1 MARSRAFN
9 LTAEINLRG
18 PTNIGNIVSDIRR
31 QLTGI
36 TVDITP
42 RINAQA
48 MRNVTTLN
56 TNLQTLNRTFQQ
68 TQRSA
73 ADATTAI
80 RNFGQAINSIGNAQ
94 RTLTQAAAATQ
105 TLNNGASNAARS
117 IGVASTQMQEF
128 GRQSALAVRR
138 FAAFSLV
145 TGAIY
150 SFTGAISKGI
160 QGFIDFDKEFVRL
173 QQVTGQSAAGLKD
186 LSAQISAL
194 STSLG
199 VSSAE
204 LTTVSVTLAQA
215 GLSARD
221 TEKALKALALS
232 SLAPSFDDMNQTVEG
247 SIALMRQFGIGASD
261 LESAL
266 GSINAVA
273 AQFAVEASDLIVA
286 IQRTGGVFAT
296 AGKGV
301 SEGKDALNEFLAVF
315 TSIRAT
321 TRESAETIATGL
333 RTIFTR
339 IQRADTV
346 DALKQLGIELRDM
359 EGKFVGPYEAV
370 RRLSEG
376 LSKIDPRSAEFA
388 KISEELGGF
397 RQVGK
402 VIPLIQ
408 QFAVAQN
415 ALAVAQ
421 KGSGSL
427 AKDAGT
433 AQLALANQIAKV
445 REEFLA
451 LIRSVGESES
461 FRSMISI
468 ALQFA
473 SALIKIADAVKI
485 VLPALTAMAAFKGL
499 QALTQFGAGFMGGI
513 RGGGARRANGGYIG
527 AYASGGLVP
536 GSGDGDTVPAMLTPG
551 EFVIRKKAVQA
562 IGASNLH
569 AVNGYAGGGLV
580 NSNKNAYGTR
590 LPANQIK
597 YALNLSDAQ
606 WISADTQQRNV
617 WAKEY
622 AKTNPKTQLTK
633 KQKAEQKLIANGQP
647 FGLVGL
653 YGGSGT
659 AGRKGEDKN
668 KTPLAISYGSLTPS
682 FADKYETIMTNG
694 IKKTIATVGGS
705 MARRVGATP
714 LTDQNNIDK
723 VLKKAG
729 IETAIGTLTEASISI
744 AGAPFNNDIGK
755 QNDSMDF
762 PRGLGSIASLFG
774 IASNIPTDATRDV
787 KGKGIS
793 RFVNQIS
800 RYLDKTNL
808 TGIETGIASNITE
821 QPTTARKN
829 MGGRIQKFAVGGEA
843 QAIASQMKKGS
854 PIANSWWTGTFA
866 GNNILFDWSR
876 PTKAFKIPT
885 GEDIEIEQGFR
896 KLLMD
901 KAQRE
906 WMAFQDKNKKGL
918 KQLSPEERAKL
929 ATATAM
935 TPEAIAKIE
944 KDAEFRKAQAE
955 VNRTRN
961 FKGDVE
967 DYGLR
972 RRGPQLRRFAGGG
985 SAEDTVPALLT
996 PGEFVINK
1004 EAASKLG
1011 SATLNKLNHADKI
1024 SGFNSGGSVGYI
1036 QKFANGGGT
1045 SAKALGIDPRNA
1057 ARVNAAIA
1065 KNADA
1070 FEQLKTHV
1078 KGWPIDKVG
1087 NALVVLTRSLEKGA
1101 TQADAVAKASSG
1113 ITGNNDPR
1121 GNAARKLRGTQA
1133 LIADST
1139 PETRTAKSV
1148 GYKKEI
1154 FMSATGFA
1162 GQDVT
1167 KKALTSKG
1175 TLQKG
1180 FIDKAS
1186 AQASKQLADMG
1197 LTSKVAEKALLTFNV
1212 ELRKTGNAQTAM
1224 QSAMKSATTSLSKSS
1239 FQTPAMRANL
1249 GGGGGLFPTFNKM
1262 GMGKVGS
1269 SIKSFGSSLFSGQ
1282 MIQDPNGPAGQMMKK
1297 GLFRRPDSTG
1307 MVGMGLTM
1315 VGGAAVEGAASL
1327 AGGEKTATGRAIS
1340 NVGGD
1345 IANYAAMGAMLG
1357 SMIPGV
1363 GTALGGLAGAAVG
1376 AVTGIMKLEKANREA
1391 AESAQRDKTE
1401 TTREQS
1407 AKNVEQYSIKASQVG
1422 ISNEERNRARTN
1434 AVMGLRSNRSQEQTL
1449 ADVISQNA
1457 EAEGRP
1463 GFFGSRGLAEEE
1475 AANERTV
1482 KEISEARQGTAQQ
1495 AEQILA
1501 TDMISTG
1508 KSFKE
1513 LQASMNKTSEGQQ
1526 QFKMLTEDMANADK
1540 TYINLQES
1548 RNREIKDLRSEGRDE
1563 EANALQENVNK
1574 DLDGLRLRIAERNLA
1589 EENARVAAENI
1600 AKEQEKLSRA
1610 INRATVS
1617 LLKSFGAIDQSFNRT
1632 AMVIGQL
1639 ANKRSEILT
1648 GKKSLTSN
1656 QFTERADIFK
1666 NPLAYSREDRQGA
1679 INQTKGMFGPIGDVI
1694 DNAINAV
1701 EDAKKNANFQAG
1713 IMGGNDPNSEAGRQA
1728 AKKSLLESMRKSGG
1742 VFGDLGPVLE
1752 ANIEEAFKNAKPED
1766 TLDDIIEKALGPAG
1780 EIGQKAMELFGKA
1793 NEEAAKALG
1802 ELAQTSQAYADITTK
1817 NIARTA
1823 SLFEMQA
1830 GSRLQQQ
1837 EALGIKVTPQEK
1849 LNARL
1854 VGMQRRLGFG
1864 NRAVNTAN
1872 IVQTRASL
1880 VDQQK
1885 ELKQQQAGMEQRAL
1899 AGGQQEQQELINF
1912 QTRLAGVNN
1921 RLETMDT
1928 ELQNLPQVLEQSIG
1942 DLIGEMQKRV
1952 SMLEAR
1958 KEAGA
1963 GFAEKLVTST
1973 PQELRDL
1980 NNTYALLNN
1989 TLQGNIT
1996 TINDSRVAQEAYFQA
2011 LREGKTPQEA
2021 MNNAQA
2027 AFANENKKALS
2038 MFNELAQVSGLQG
2051 PEMDKMR
2058 ADLIENLAASTGQNN
2073 NPLIQNILAQLRED
2087 PQKRAERDPVLIAL
2101 KGQAEALRQE
2111 QVRAVEAANE
2121 IDRNKQAEL
2130 LTQVSQKILE
2140 AFTNVANMIQSA
2152 LQSVAQATGGNV
2164 LGGGTATTP
2173 ASSSTTTNK
2182 PQGATQQK
2190 PTAATS
2196 AGFKPGPSVTRGA
2209 DGNFYDADGRRM
2221 KLQTGNNGN
2230 VDWVPDPAYASA
2242 GGGRSPAP
2250 AAGGAPAPAAGG
2262 GALAPIDVNARPN
2275 DAATRLLPGSRVGIP
2290 RPGTIGG
2297 ISLTQQASNARVEQ
2311 KKRTRER
2318 QLRAYYGAGGFSG
2331 NRLDAAVQRQLD
2343 KEDKEGE
2350 FKDTGI
2356 RGLEDA
2362 QADLR
2367 QAQQMQVSGNN
2378 PITMGRARTSTSSAV
2393 RNVLRSQREEARL
2406 ARGAN
2411 FRRQQE
2417 ERKKQLDYQRQFG
2430 PAIRAGLM
2438 SGNYKDFERQQQ
2450 ANAGPAGAVGGM
2462 GMVAPAAPVAGAA
2475 GVPVAGAGAAPGVP
2489 GAGAAPGVP
2498 GAGAAPGVPGA
2509 AGAAPAL
2516 SPEVNMFLQS
2526 LTAQVNGFGKYVEQL
2541 SRVSLPNEITFNHT
2555 GTVDV
2560 RITGAEAL
2568 NAFREETRTIVD
2580 NAVAAA
2586 MARLNL
2592 QTEGGVGAPA
2602 GNPKTTGK

>member
-473 SALIKIADAVKI
+473 SALIKIADAIKI

-513 RGGGARRANGGYIG
+513 RGGGARRANGGYIRG
-527 AYASGGLVP
+527 YASGGLVP
-536 GSGDGDTVPAMLTPG
+536 GSGNSDTVEAMLTPG
-551 EFVIRKKAVQA
+551 EFVIRKKAVET
-562 IGASNLH
+562 IGA
-569 AVNGYAGGGLV
+569 
-580 NSNKNAYGTR
+580 NK
-590 LPANQIK
+590 L
-597 YALNLSDAQ
+597 YALNRNSGGIIPKRFAEGGFQEKLLAGKK
-606 WISADTQQRNV
+606 IS
-617 WAKEY
+617 
-622 AKTNPKTQLTK
+622 LTK
-633 KQKAEQKLIANGQP
+633 DKRFTVQ
-647 FGLVGL
+647 
-653 YGGSGT
+653 
-659 AGRKGEDKN
+659 KGEDVVDTGVNTFGGIFLRPPGQIQNLKGLI
-668 KTPLAISYGSLTPS
+668 KIPKLGTQKLDLRIGSLSNEISTS
-682 FADKYETIMTNG
+682 LESELRQGVINTIQGQVN
-694 IKKTIATVGGS
+694 TIGQSLGAERTIQSEPLLKQIGFDNILGRLFEGVLSGMGG
-705 MARRVGATP
+705 AYGREAGATFDFNALP
-714 LTDQNNIDK
+714 SKL
-723 VLKKAG
+723 AG
-729 IETAIGTLTEASISI
+729 KFGNAIGTGNFPIDAKSTFGSDSIRSIMKKAEAAIIARNKKTSTQKTSTTPIENAINPYANLTGTYTATEL
-744 AGAPFNNDIGK
+744 K
-755 QNDSMDF
+755 K
-762 PRGLGSIASLFG
+762 LGIDNKNKNQYFSKG
-774 IASNIPTDATRDV
+774 TTSNKWTLRNS
-787 KGKGIS
+787 GGSIS
-793 RFVNQIS
+793 RF
-800 RYLDKTNL
+800 
-808 TGIETGIASNITE
+808 
-821 QPTTARKN
+821 
-829 MGGRIQKFAVGGEA
+829 
-843 QAIASQMKKGS
+843 
-854 PIANSWWTGTFA
+854 
-866 GNNILFDWSR
+866 
-876 PTKAFKIPT
+876 
-885 GEDIEIEQGFR
+885 
-896 KLLMD
+896 
-901 KAQRE
+901 
-906 WMAFQDKNKKGL
+906 
-918 KQLSPEERAKL
+918 AK
-929 ATATAM
+929 
-935 TPEAIAKIE
+935 
-944 KDAEFRKAQAE
+944 
-955 VNRTRN
+955 
-961 FKGDVE
+961 
-967 DYGLR
+967 
-972 RRGPQLRRFAGGG
+972 GG
-985 SAEDTVPALLT
+985 SAEDTVHALLT

-1004 EAASKLG
+1004 GAASKLG

-1101 TQADAVAKASSG
+1101 TQADAVAKAASG

-1121 GNAARKLRGTQA
+1121 GNAARKVRGTQA
-1133 LIADST
+1133 LISDST

-1175 TLQKG
+1175 TLQQG

-1249 GGGGGLFPTFNKM
+1249 GGGGLFPTFNKM

-1297 GLFRRPDSTG
+1297 GLLRRPDSTG
-1307 MVGMGLTM
+1307 MAGMALTM

-1376 AVTGIMKLEKANREA
+1376 AVTGMMKLEKANREA

-1407 AKNVEQYSIKASQVG
+1407 AKNIEQYSIKASQVG

-1457 EAEGRP
+1457 EAEDRP
-1463 GFFGSRGLAEEE
+1463 GFFGSRSFAEQE

-1540 TYINLQES
+1540 TYIDLQRS
-1548 RNREIKDLRSEGRDE
+1548 YNGQIAALRSEGRDE

-1610 INRATVS
+1610 MNRATVS

-1639 ANKRSEILT
+1639 GNKRSEILT

-1656 QFTERADIFK
+1656 QFAERADVFK
-1666 NPLAYSREDRQGA
+1666 NPLAYSREERQGA

-1823 SLFEMQA
+1823 SLREMQA

-1854 VGMQRRLGFG
+1854 VGMQTRLGFG
-1864 NRAVNTAN
+1864 RRVNTEN

-1885 ELKQQQAGMEQRAL
+1885 ELQQQQAGMEQRAL
-1899 AGGQQEQQELINF
+1899 AGGPQEQQELIDF
-1912 QTRLAGVNN
+1912 QKGLAGVNN

-1989 TLQGNIT
+1989 TLRGNIT

-2021 MNNAQA
+2021 MNNAQVE
-2027 AFANENKKALS
+2027 FANENKKALS

-2087 PQKRAERDPVLIAL
+2087 PQQRAERDPVLIAL
-2101 KGQAEALRQE
+2101 KGQAEALREE
-2111 QVRAVEAANE
+2111 QVRAVEAAND

-2182 PQGATQQK
+2182 PQGSTQQK

-2196 AGFKPGPSVTRGA
+2196 EEFKPGPRVTRGA

-2221 KLQTGNNGN
+2221 KFKPGNNGN
-2230 VDWVPDPAYASA
+2230 FDWVPDPAYASA
-2242 GGGRSPAP
+2242 GGGRAPAP
-2250 AAGGAPAPAAGG
+2250 AAGGGRAPAPAAGG
-2262 GALAPIDVNARPN
+2262 GALASIDVNARPN
-2275 DAATRLLPGSRVGIP
+2275 DAATGLLPGSRVGTP

-2331 NRLDAAVQRQLD
+2331 NRLDAAVQRQLN

-2438 SGNYKDFERQQQ
+2438 PRNYKDFERQQQ

-2498 GAGAAPGVPGA
+2498 GA

-2526 LTAQVNGFGKYVEQL
+2526 LTAQVNGFGKYVDKL
-2541 SRVSLPNEITFNHT
+2541 ANIKPI
-2555 GTVDV
+2555 
-2560 RITGAEAL
+2560 RIEGSFKHEGKVEVVVTGAAAL
-2568 NAFREETRTIVD
+2568 DMFSKTIQEKMD
-2580 NAVAAA
+2580 KAISDAIK
-2586 MARLNL
+2586 NL
-2592 QTEGGVGAPA
+2592 KLDTNGSIISNIGQPQTTEP
-2602 GNPKTTGK
+2602 NPFESSEY

>member
-80 RNFGQAINSIGNAQ
+80 RNFGQAINSIGNTQ

-105 TLNNGASNAARS
+105 TLNQRATTAATNL
-117 IGVASTQMQEF
+117 GNASTQMAEF
-128 GRQSALAVRR
+128 GRQSAIAVRR

-145 TGAIY
+145 TSAIY
-150 SFTGAISKGI
+150 SFTGALSQGI
-160 QGFIDFDKEFVRL
+160 KAFLDFDKEFVRL

-199 VSSAE
+199 VSSSE

-232 SLAPSFDDMNQTVEG
+232 SLTPSFDDMNQTVEG
-247 SIALMRQFGIGASD
+247 SIALMRQFGIGAGD

-445 REEFLA
+445 REEFLS
-451 LIRSVGESES
+451 LVRSIGESES

-513 RGGGARRANGGYIG
+513 RGGARRANGGGYIR
-527 AYASGGLVP
+527 AFASGGLVP
-536 GSGDGDTVPAMLTPG
+536 GQGNTDSVGAMLTPG
-551 EFVIRKKAVQA
+551 EFVIRKKAVEA
-562 IGASNLH
+562 IGAGNLH
-569 AVNGYAGGGLV
+569 AINGHAGGGFIRKYKEGTPKGVEPLTLAERLE
-580 NSNKNAYGTR
+580 NKR
-590 LPANQIK
+590 LAEKQARREAK
-597 YALNLSDAQ
+597 LSG
-606 WISADTQQRNV
+606 N
-617 WAKEY
+617 
-622 AKTNPKTQLTK
+622 KTLTK
-633 KQKAEQKLIANGQP
+633 KQKSEQKLIEKGEP
-647 FGLVGL
+647 FALVGL
-653 YGGSGT
+653 FGGNGIV
-659 AGRKGEDKN
+659 GRKGEDKN
-668 KTPLAISYGSLTPS
+668 KTPLSISYGSLNPS
-682 FADKYETIMTNG
+682 FANKYEQIMRNG
-694 IKKTIATVGGS
+694 LKKTISTVGGS

-714 LTDQNNIDK
+714 LTDKNSIDA

-729 IETAIGTLTEASISI
+729 VETAIGTLTESSIAI
-744 AGAPFNNDIGK
+744 AGAPFNNDVAK
-755 QNDSMDF
+755 QNDSIDF
-762 PRGLGSIASLFG
+762 PRGLGTVASLFG
-774 IASNIPTDATRDV
+774 ISSNIPTDATRDV
-787 KGKGIS
+787 KGKGIG
-793 RFVNQIS
+793 RFVQQVS
-800 RYLDKTNL
+800 RYLDKRNL
-808 TGIETGIASNITE
+808 TGIESAIASNIE
-821 QPTTARKN
+821 SGPAISAKKN
-829 MGGRIQKFAVGGEA
+829 MGGFIPRFATGGWVRGAYSPEDITIRAKTLGMTPQQLRAKLEERVGTGPNPNDYKIMPWDIEKLFGLKPSKVPLSKVEQEIDEA
-843 QAIASQMKKGS
+843 QAKKNMRMQRSMEAQGRSLQDYSGS
-854 PIANSWWTGTFA
+854 
-866 GNNILFDWSR
+866 R
-876 PTKAFKIPT
+876 YR
-885 GEDIEIEQGFR
+885 GF
-896 KLLMD
+896 
-901 KAQRE
+901 E
-906 WMAFQDKNKKGL
+906 
-918 KQLSPEERAKL
+918 P
-929 ATATAM
+929 
-935 TPEAIAKIE
+935 
-944 KDAEFRKAQAE
+944 
-955 VNRTRN
+955 
-961 FKGDVE
+961 
-967 DYGLR
+967 
-972 RRGPQLRRFAGGG
+972 RRGFASGG

-1004 EAASKLG
+1004 RAASRIG
-1011 SATLNKLNHADKI
+1011 SSTLHKLNHADKI
-1024 SGFNSGGSVGYI
+1024 SRFNKGGSVGYI
-1036 QKFANGGGT
+1036 QKFEDGEYVL
-1045 SAKALGIDPRNA
+1045 SREEKKRRREEYKAQQSPSGLG
-1057 ARVNAAIA
+1057 
-1065 KNADA
+1065 
-1070 FEQLKTHV
+1070 
-1078 KGWPIDKVG
+1078 
-1087 NALVVLTRSLEKGA
+1087 
-1101 TQADAVAKASSG
+1101 
-1113 ITGNNDPR
+1113 R
-1121 GNAARKLRGTQA
+1121 GELM
-1133 LIADST
+1133 
-1139 PETRTAKSV
+1139 P
-1148 GYKKEI
+1148 KE
-1154 FMSATGFA
+1154 
-1162 GQDVT
+1162 
-1167 KKALTSKG
+1167 ALTSQVKNIYG
-1175 TLQKG
+1175 KLFQEEVKAIQKFYQQKIKEAKQEGKDVLPIKKQAEKTLLDMKIQMEHAANAELKRRSEKMYANTGGRTQLSAAGADQMAAMAGKPKMTLQNTVPTFYSMG
-1180 FIDKAS
+1180 QNVVSGAQSFFGGGGPIPPGGGGLIPPGAGGSSMMAKARQLR
-1186 AQASKQLADMG
+1186 AQG
-1197 LTSKVAEKALLTFNV
+1197 LRGPALKA
-1212 ELRKTGNAQTAM
+1212 AM
-1224 QSAMKSATTSLSKSS
+1224 A
-1239 FQTPAMRANL
+1239 
-1249 GGGGGLFPTFNKM
+1249 GGGGGGGGGMGGMM
-1262 GMGKVGS
+1262 GM
-1269 SIKSFGSSLFSGQ
+1269 
-1282 MIQDPNGPAGQMMKK
+1282 A
-1297 GLFRRPDSTG
+1297 
-1307 MVGMGLTM
+1307 LTM
-1315 VGGAAVEGAASL
+1315 GGGLAVEGAASL
-1327 AGGEKTATGRAIS
+1327 AGGEKTSTGRAIS
-1340 NVGGD
+1340 TVGGD
-1345 IANYAAMGAMLG
+1345 VLNYGGMGAMIG
-1357 SMIPGV
+1357 SMFGPA
-1363 GTALGGLAGAAVG
+1363 GTAVGALAGAALG
-1376 AVTGIMKLEKANREA
+1376 AVTGLMKLDKANREVAENLAKQKTEMA
-1391 AESAQRDKTE
+1391 AETSGKAV
-1401 TTREQS
+1401 S
-1407 AKNVEQYSIKASQVG
+1407 QYSNLSAMETVSEKQKAESRANALAALAATRNKEETLSTTINTNTGAFSDKYNKRIQNIIAGKEGDLGGYERASKIKKIEQDRDQAIQ
-1422 ISNEERNRARTN
+1422 TYT
-1434 AVMGLRSNRSQEQTL
+1434 QET
-1449 ADVISQNA
+1449 I
-1457 EAEGRP
+1457 
-1463 GFFGSRGLAEEE
+1463 
-1475 AANERTV
+1475 AANQAGATQAATV
-1482 KEISEARQGTAQQ
+1482 
-1495 AEQILA
+1495 LA
-1501 TDMISTG
+1501 TDMQRTG
-1508 KSFKE
+1508 KSFQE
-1513 LQASMNKTSEGQQ
+1513 LADSMNKTSEGQTEFRQ
-1526 QFKMLTEDMANADK
+1526 LTQDIAEADA
-1540 TYINLQES
+1540 TYINYRDSQSAQIQEL
-1548 RNREIKDLRSEGRDE
+1548 RKNNRGD
-1563 EANALQENVNK
+1563 EANALQASVNEE
-1574 DLDGLRLRIAERNLA
+1574 LDRLRLEIAGRSLS
-1589 EENARVAAENI
+1589 ENTAAIAAEKM
-1600 AKEQEKLSRA
+1600 AKEQEKLSKA

-1639 ANKRSEILT
+1639 GNKRSEILT

-1656 QFTERADIFK
+1656 QFAERADVFK
-1666 NPLAYSREDRQGA
+1666 NPLAYSRQERQGA
-1679 INQTKGMFGPIGDVI
+1679 IDQTKGMFGPIGDVI
-1694 DNAINAV
+1694 DNAINVV
-1701 EDAKKNANFQAG
+1701 EDARNTAIRAG
-1713 IMGGNDPNSEAGRQA
+1713 VAGGGNEPNSEAGRQA
-1728 AKKSLLESMRKSGG
+1728 AKKSLLESVKNSAGA
-1742 VFGDLGPVLE
+1742 FGSLGPVLE
-1752 ANIEEAFKNAKPED
+1752 ANIESAFKNAKPED

-1837 EALGIKVTPQEK
+1837 EALGINVTPQEK

-1854 VGMQRRLGFG
+1854 VGMSKRLFG
-1864 NRAVNTAN
+1864 EDADTKLVTGGVNTRN
-1872 IVQTRASL
+1872 ILQTRASL
-1880 VDQQK
+1880 VDEQNK
-1885 ELKQQQAGMEQRAL
+1885 LKQQQAGMEQRAL
-1899 AGGQQEQQELINF
+1899 AGGPQEQKDLRDF
-1912 QTRLAGVNN
+1912 QTRLAAVNN

-1989 TLQGNIT
+1989 TLRGNIT

-2011 LREGKTPQEA
+2011 LREGKNPQEA

-2087 PQKRAERDPVLIAL
+2087 PQKRAERDPILVAL
-2101 KGQAEALRQE
+2101 KGQAEALREE
-2111 QVRAVEAANE
+2111 QVRAVEAANA

-2130 LTQVSQKILE
+2130 LTQVAQKILE

-2152 LQSVAQATGGNV
+2152 LEAVAQATGTTV
-2164 LGGGTATTP
+2164 LGGQQAGGTAT
-2173 ASSSTTTNK
+2173 ATTAPTNK
-2182 PQGATQQK
+2182 PNAPTTAPTNK
-2190 PTAATS
+2190 PNAPTVH
-2196 AGFKPGPSVTRGA
+2196 P
-2209 DGNFYDADGRRM
+2209 
-2221 KLQTGNNGN
+2221 QTGQPLTLGQQAM
-2230 VDWVPDPAYASA
+2230 VELGIPLPPVA
-2242 GGGRSPAP
+2242 GV
-2250 AAGGAPAPAAGG
+2250 AAAAAPAAGG
-2262 GALAPIDVNARPN
+2262 GAINLAPINVNARPN
-2275 DAATRLLPGSRVGIP
+2275 DAATGLLPGSRVGAA

-2297 ISLTQQASNARVEQ
+2297 ISLTQQASNARVER

-2318 QLRAYYGAGGFSG
+2318 QLRASDGPITDA
-2331 NRLDAAVQRQLD
+2331 NRYIRQAQALGDSSAADRAVQRQLD
-2343 KEDKEGE
+2343 KENREGA

-2356 RGLEDA
+2356 RGLEEA
-2362 QADLR
+2362 QAGFR
-2367 QAQQMQVSGNN
+2367 QAQSSGRGVGDA
-2378 PITMGRARTSTSSAV
+2378 T

-2411 FRRQQE
+2411 FSRQQE
-2417 ERKKQLDYQRQFG
+2417 EKRKQFDYQRKFG

-2438 SGNYKDFERQQQ
+2438 PRNYKDFEGQQQ
-2450 ANAGPAGAVGGM
+2450 ANAGPAGPMGGVGG
-2462 GMVAPAAPVAGAA
+2462 VPAAPVAGAA

-2489 GAGAAPGVP
+2489 GAP
-2498 GAGAAPGVPGA
+2498 GAGAAPGAPGA

-2516 SPEVNMFLQS
+2516 SPEVNKFLQS
-2526 LTAQVNGFGKYVEQL
+2526 LTAQVDGFGKYVDKL
-2541 SRVSLPNEITFNHT
+2541 ANIKPI
-2555 GTVDV
+2555 
-2560 RITGAEAL
+2560 RIEGSFKHEGKVEVVVTGAAALDMFSKTIQEKMDKAISDAIKNLKLDTNGNIISNIGQPQTTEA
-2568 NAFREETRTIVD
+2568 
-2580 NAVAAA
+2580 
-2586 MARLNL
+2586 
-2592 QTEGGVGAPA
+2592 
-2602 GNPKTTGK
+2602 NPFESSED